1 MIDHK
6 NGSTN
11 EKFLGLQSSF
21 SMPLKY
27 YSLLQSETSLLSF
40 SFFFLWVSVRLFL
53 GFVSMFL
60 PYYGRLASILY
71 SLFSSQSE
79 LRYFSFGIG
88 VIPLLFNSMVL
99 LGFYLIVMA
108 RNFDYVSARPLLKV
122 LIQTQSL
129 FFEGSSIVVNWAIV
143 ADFESIEYDNLSLFF
158 FASIICKIAFLGLL
172 FVISLW
178 SVSLYSEERKSI
190 FGPQYPV
197 YLIFRNAHEIFLAL
211 HLFHKGSGYMKV
223 MSLIMIL
230 VGYLLISRTFTFYE
244 RRRSR
249 LEIVIR
255 LMEILI
261 VSSGLTS
268 SVSHQIQETVL
279 AVVTMTILIGLLT
292 SIGEFL
298 TKVPTYVFS
307 DDPAL
312 INQGFVK
319 TLEISTYKKSLK
331 TAHCS
336 LLFNYQQ
343 RKKVSFFS
351 AERYRS
357 PMEVLQ
363 KVVES
368 KQVLFSE
375 SEDLG
380 MLYMTYLQRFDP
392 QKLKGLKVSH
402 TSKITKQILEI
413 LKSKS
418 LLYNFNNT
426 SVTTLKSMIDKFQ
439 LDVINL
445 QVLGFDYWKALVG
458 LETSVYLAVYLG
470 RSLMTCYER
479 FLSFF
484 PLIRQ
489 EPKALEIFEE
499 MRKKIEPSY
508 EPSALDHQ
516 ASAHMI
522 GTEEN
527 LDELI
532 NRVFTPSSAVIV
544 IKQVSD
550 LFRIVASNTQASAF
564 LGYSAREF
572 VDMRP
577 EILFPCLDCQFVGSE
592 TYKTIEKWVV
602 LQNGFICS
610 FIVIIKKEF
619 WNRESYLLLNL
630 TRKKVLTSTCTFLIS
645 LRGDILFK
653 TSTCLSFFS
662 FLGKMLK
669 KFENINELLPG
680 IWPAF
685 LEHLDKGVMTAPSNM
700 NHRLQEHFARLRRNL
715 GIKVRSVKSYS
726 EVFEISFLELIKER
740 TSIFFTKINFTGEI
754 KNTTRG
760 LINSKV
766 RALLKD
772 SSALRHSETSESFS
786 ESSEEEDD
794 FLFDSLQ
801 MIDKSNDKE
810 ISTSRVE
817 PSSQERQLEK
827 KHLSSNSEDSLK
839 SSDPEDDF
847 VSFKFKINFEQF
859 QAARRVSIVRA
870 STIERDIMLKC
881 LRNGEIESYA
891 DGDEAEVKA
900 IPTFSEVSKL
910 ETKCPSTNDAS
921 ERKESVIVIDGW
933 MYFWLGVVVL
943 VFVFLCLGLW
953 MIERTSSAVLD
964 NTTKYCSFFLKRRNS
979 LIIDQKA
986 LLLTELRLIQQFDLS
1001 YLMTQAQ
1008 LVTEM
1013 MKFES
1018 EKALSQFTFLEE
1030 IYDLDD
1036 PYISQEFL
1044 QGYQIYMTKTDVS
1057 TLNFED
1063 FLHLIA
1069 SKLMN
1074 LAMIPGD
1081 YKITENDL
1089 TLVFFLKN
1097 IIGTYF
1103 NSEKEIKYFPHV
1115 KEVISKPFPMLMLS
1129 LTAGFILFILLSVS
1143 LFQIWIERRMVR
1155 RSEEMMKKLPSR
1167 SAQKAMEFLHSDIV
1181 DAPLPVAWKDYF
1193 SKQISNFKQRKIEEL
1208 PKWIIFGPRSLIINL
1223 LVAVFTGLALL
1234 NIPWTSFYEGLELVS
1249 FTETTHNSLTFQNFY
1264 HNAIGQVLGTIID
1277 SEGDKVDADK
1287 FENIRSEMLD
1297 YTAVFSASLADYTI
1311 EAENAS
1317 FAATKEICQEVQELL
1332 PDQLDALSYCL
1343 KFDTNPDKD
1352 GFSRGGFFHSQLEIF
1367 DFLRDLNAKA
1377 LEIKNSPEA
1386 EATLPEGET
1395 CKFPSAL
1402 YCLLQS
1408 TKLQA
1413 LLGFSVYV
1421 LWPLTVQKSISAI
1434 QQFDHETAHS
1444 RAQRTLSI
1452 FWASLG
1458 VASVFFS
1465 MILFPAARICYMKRS
1480 IDGLMGFTF
1489 RQLPPEKE
1497 SHNSAAPEVD
1507 STK

>member
-1 MIDHK
+1 MIDYK
-6 NGSTN
+6 NGSTS

-21 SMPLKY
+21 NMPLKY
-27 YSLLQSETSLLSF
+27 YSLLQSETSLISF
-40 SFFFLWVSVRLFL
+40 SFYFFWIWVRLFL

-60 PYYGRLASILY
+60 PYYGRLAPTLY
-71 SLFSSQSE
+71 DIFSSDST

-88 VIPLLFNSMVL
+88 AIPLFFNTLIL

-108 RNFDYVSARPLLKV
+108 RNFDYVAARPLLKV

-129 FFEGSSIVVNWAIV
+129 FFEGFSILVNWAIV
-143 ADFESIEYDNLSLFF
+143 ADFETIEYDDFSLFLF
-158 FASIICKIAFLGLL
+158 VSITSKIAFLVLL
-172 FVISLW
+172 FLISLW
-178 SVSLYSEERKSI
+178 SVSLYCEERKSI

-211 HLFHKGSGYMKV
+211 HLFHKGSGWMKV
-223 MSLIMIL
+223 TSLILIL
-230 VGYLLISRTFTFYE
+230 GGYLLISRTFTFYE

-255 LMEILI
+255 LMEVLI

-279 AVVTMTILIGLLT
+279 AVVTMTVLIGLLT

-357 PMEVLQ
+357 PMEILQ

-402 TSKITKQILEI
+402 TSGITKKILGI

-445 QVLGFDYWKALVG
+445 QVLGFDYWKSLVG
-458 LETSVYLAVYLG
+458 LDTSVYLAVYLG
-470 RSLMTCYER
+470 RSLMTCYEK

-484 PLIRQ
+484 PLIKQ

-499 MRKKIEPSY
+499 MCKKIEPAY
-508 EPSALDHQ
+508 EVSALDRQ
-516 ASAHMI
+516 FCTHMI
-522 GTEEN
+522 GTVEN
-527 LDELI
+527 MDELI
-532 NRVFTPSSAVIV
+532 TRVFTPSSAVIV
-544 IKQVSD
+544 IKQSSD
-550 LFRIVASNTQASAF
+550 LFRIVASNSQASAF

-577 EILFPCLDCQFVGSE
+577 EILFPCLDCQFAGNE

-602 LQNGFICS
+602 LQNGYICS
-610 FIVIIKKEF
+610 FIVIMKKEL

-630 TRKKVLTSTCTFLIS
+630 TRKKVLTRTCTFLIS
-645 LRGDILFK
+645 LKGDILFK

-662 FLGKMLK
+662 FLGKMLQ

-685 LEHLDKGVMTAPSNM
+685 LDHLDNGVMTAPSNM
-700 NHRLQEHFARLRRNL
+700 NHRLQEHFAKMRRSL
-715 GIKVRSVKSYS
+715 GIKVKSVKSYP
-726 EVFEISFLELIKER
+726 EVFEISFLELIQER

-772 SSALRHSETSESFS
+772 SSTQKHSDTSESFS
-786 ESSEEEDD
+786 ESSEDEDNC
-794 FLFDSLQ
+794 LFDSLQ
-801 MIDKSNDKE
+801 MISRPSNRE
-810 ISTSRVE
+810 ISISQID
-817 PSSQERQLEK
+817 PSPKNKPPEEK
-827 KHLSSNSEDSLK
+827 VLSSKSESSFK
-839 SSDPEDDF
+839 SSDPEDNF
-847 VSFKFKINFEQF
+847 IAFKFKINRQKIKTTK
-859 QAARRVSIVRA
+859 RVSIART
-870 STIERDIMLKC
+870 SIIEQEIILKC
-881 LRNGEIESYA
+881 LRNGEIESYV
-891 DGDEAEVKA
+891 DKDEGDLKS
-900 IPTFSEVSKL
+900 IPTFSDVSKL
-910 ETKCPSTNDAS
+910 EKKGSSKTDAN
-921 ERKESVIVIDGW
+921 EKKESVIVIDGW
-933 MYFWLGVVVL
+933 MYFALGIVVL

-953 MIERTSSAVLD
+953 MVERTSSARLA
-964 NTTKYCSFFLKRRNS
+964 NTVRYCNFFLKRRNS

-1001 YLMTQAQ
+1001 YLMTQSQ

-1018 EKALSQFTFLEE
+1018 EKALNEFAFSEE
-1030 IYDLDD
+1030 VYNLDD
-1036 PYISQEFL
+1036 SYISQEFL
-1044 QGYQIYMTKTDVS
+1044 GGYEIYMTKTDMS
-1057 TLNFED
+1057 TLIFED

-1081 YKITENDL
+1081 YNITENDL

-1103 NSEKEIKYFPHV
+1103 DSEKENKYFPHV
-1115 KEVISKPFPMLMLS
+1115 KEIVSQPFPILLLS
-1129 LTAGFILFILLSVS
+1129 VAGGFILFILLSVS
-1143 LFQIWIERRMVR
+1143 LFQIWIERTMVR
-1155 RSEEMMKKLPSR
+1155 RAGEIMKAVPSK
-1167 SAQKAMEFLHSDIV
+1167 STQKAMEFLHSDIV

-1193 SKQISNFKQRKIEEL
+1193 SQRISNFKQRKIEQL
-1208 PKWIIFGPRSLIINL
+1208 PKWMIFGPRSLVLNL
-1223 LVAVFTGLALL
+1223 LVAAFTGLALL
-1234 NIPWTSFYEGLELVS
+1234 NVSWTSFHESLELVD
-1249 FTETTHNSLTFQNFY
+1249 FTETIHNSLTFNNFY
-1264 HNAIGQVLGTIID
+1264 HNAIGQVLGAIID
-1277 SEGDKVDADK
+1277 SEGDKVDVHR
-1287 FENIRSEMLD
+1287 FEKIRNEMLD
-1297 YTAVFSASLADYTI
+1297 YTAVYSSSLADYTI
-1311 EAENAS
+1311 GSKDANFGAI
-1317 FAATKEICQEVQELL
+1317 KNICEEVQESL
-1332 PDQLDALSYCL
+1332 PDQLETLSYCL
-1343 KFDTNPDKD
+1343 KFDEDPDKN

-1367 DFLRDLNAKA
+1367 DFLKDLNARA
-1377 LEIKNSPEA
+1377 VEIKKSLKTEGL
-1386 EATLPEGET
+1386 LPGGET

-1408 TKLQA
+1408 KKLQA

-1421 LWPLTVQKSISAI
+1421 LWPLTIQKSISAI
-1434 QQFDHETAHS
+1434 QQFDDETRHS
-1444 RAQRTLSI
+1444 WAQQTLAI
-1452 FWASLG
+1452 FCASVG

-1465 MILFPAARICYMKRS
+1465 MILYPLARICYMKKS
-1480 IDGLMGFTF
+1480 IDGLVGFTF
-1489 RQLPPEKE
+1489 RQLPPDKE
-1497 SHNSAAPEVD
+1497 NYNSAPPEID